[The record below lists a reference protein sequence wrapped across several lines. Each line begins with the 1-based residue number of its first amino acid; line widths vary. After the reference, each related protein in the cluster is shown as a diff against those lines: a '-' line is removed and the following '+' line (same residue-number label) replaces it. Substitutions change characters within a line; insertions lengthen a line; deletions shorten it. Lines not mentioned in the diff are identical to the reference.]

1 MSYKGLANVGA
12 TCYINS
18 LIQTLF
24 MTPEFRDSI
33 YGWSYND
40 KIHPRRE
47 DSILYQLQKLFGR
60 LELGLSAS
68 TSDLIRSFQWH
79 EDDAFLQQDIQEFN
93 RVLFEAI
100 EKSLILSTQPHL
112 IKELYEGQLVHF
124 TKCLQCH
131 SESAREE
138 GFQDL
143 ILVIKNLYE
152 RVYSGCLELSLQ
164 RYIKPELLDEHNL
177 YDCGQCEQKVRAQR
191 GVKFVRL
198 PKLLN
203 LVLQRFHF
211 DYDTLTRNKINDAF
225 AFPYV
230 LNFNHFFNG
239 YDHIPNRLSE
249 DSSQYFLA

>member
-1 MSYKGLANVGA
+1 MGA

-33 YGWSYND
+33 YGWTYND

-68 TSDLIRSFQWH
+68 TSDLIRSFQWN

-164 RYIKPELLDEHNL
+164 RYIKP
-177 YDCGQCEQKVRAQR
+177 
-191 GVKFVRL
+191 
-198 PKLLN
+198 
-203 LVLQRFHF
+203 
-211 DYDTLTRNKINDAF
+211 
-225 AFPYV
+225 
-230 LNFNHFFNG
+230 
-239 YDHIPNRLSE
+239 
-249 DSSQYFLA
+249 